1 MVQAVKL
8 RIGTKIVIFALNDYQ
23 KPVILLLHL
32 IDDDL

>member
-23 KPVILLLHL
+23 KQVILLLHL